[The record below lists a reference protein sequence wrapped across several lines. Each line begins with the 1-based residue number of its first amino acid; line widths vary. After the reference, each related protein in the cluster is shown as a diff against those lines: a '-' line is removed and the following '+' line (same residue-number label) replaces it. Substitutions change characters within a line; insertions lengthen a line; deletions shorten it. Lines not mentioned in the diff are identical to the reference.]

1 MTPTGDHDRRRTAS
15 TPLNRAGQIAL
26 RALRGLWRRI
36 LPLTFVEDR
45 GALARRR
52 RRVLW
57 IVACAVIGALVLSFI
72 AGSAAPFQ
80 TLLLLLMLFAG
91 FLAMAWFPINERTGP
106 HCARCKQAC
115 ANPTP
120 AICPE
125 CGVALDRPGAIS
137 ETRTRGWRT
146 LACVALWYGLISTPS
161 LLYRATEHLPPR
173 ARIALASVGWQSGD
187 LFGGLDPVRMSAE
200 ETRAAAELL
209 IESAR
214 PRDSRRFDSGNFL
227 DRAIRSGNLPAEYR
241 EKAAQAIIS
250 ASLSIE
256 RSGDGITATVTPEF
270 GDQIL
275 FPTEEVVLVF
285 GGVSLDG
292 ETWTKGSDWAHTWQ
306 SVAMGASRRQDE
318 MLDDLQFAHTGR
330 IDGVPRGT
338 HTLRA
343 RCWIVIPARFYG
355 PFVPVFDGRGVI
367 VPGPDTKGVY
377 PIELERT
384 IDVK

>member
-1 MTPTGDHDRRRTAS
+1 M
-15 TPLNRAGQIAL
+15 
-26 RALRGLWRRI
+26 
-36 LPLTFVEDR
+36 
-45 GALARRR
+45 
-52 RRVLW
+52 LW
-57 IVACAVIGALVLSFI
+57 IAACAVIGALILSFI
-72 AGSAAPFQ
+72 AGSAAPVQ
-80 TLLLLLMLFAG
+80 TLLLLLTLFAG

-125 CGVALDRPGAIS
+125 CAVALDRPGAIS
-137 ETRTRGWRT
+137 ETRTRGWSF
-146 LACVALWYGLISTPS
+146 LAFVALTYGLISTPS

-173 ARIALASVGWQSGD
+173 ARIALASVGWESGD
-187 LFGGLDPVRMSAE
+187 LFSDLDPVTMSAE

-214 PRDSRRFDSGNFL
+214 PRDSRRFQSGNFL

-241 EKAAQAIIS
+241 EKAAQAIVS
-250 ASLSIE
+250 AALSVE
-256 RSGDGITATVTPEF
+256 RSGDGITATVMPEF

-275 FPTEEVVLVF
+275 SPTEEVVLVF

-292 ETWTKGSDWAHTWQ
+292 ETWTKGADWAHTWQ

-318 MLDDLQFAHTGR
+318 MLDDLHLIHAGR

-338 HTLRA
+338 HTVRA
-343 RCWIVIPARFYG
+343 RCWIVIPARRYG
-355 PFVPVFDGRGVI
+355 PFLPVFDDRGII
-367 VPGPDTKGVY
+367 VAGPDTKGVY
-377 PIELERT
+377 PLDLETT
-384 IDVK
+384 IPLP

>member
-1 MTPTGDHDRRRTAS
+1 MNPEPDDARPQAPPTTLRRVVRITSRAVAGAWRT
-15 TPLNRAGQIAL
+15 L
-26 RALRGLWRRI
+26 RRLIVVADKR
-36 LPLTFVEDR
+36 
-45 GALARRR
+45 ALARRR

-57 IVACAVIGALVLSFI
+57 IAACAVIGALILSFI
-72 AGSAAPFQ
+72 AGSAAPVQ
-80 TLLLLLMLFAG
+80 TLLLLLTLFAG

-137 ETRTRGWRT
+137 ETRARGWSF
-146 LACVALWYGLISTPS
+146 LAFVALMYGLISTPS
-161 LLYRATEHLPPR
+161 LLYRATDHLPPR
-173 ARIALASVGWQSGD
+173 ARIALASVGWQSRD
-187 LFGGLDPVRMSAE
+187 LFSGLDPVTMSAE

-214 PRDSRRFDSGNFL
+214 PRDSRRFQSGNFL

-241 EKAAQAIIS
+241 ERAALAIVS

-285 GGVSLDG
+285 GGISLDG
-292 ETWTKGSDWAHTWQ
+292 ETWTKGADWAHTWQ

-318 MLDDLQFAHTGR
+318 ILDDLQFTHTGR

-338 HTLRA
+338 HTVRA
-343 RCWIVIPARFYG
+343 RCWIVIPARWSR
-355 PFVPVFDGRGVI
+355 PFLPVFDDRGII
-367 VPGPDTKGVY
+367 VAGPDTKGVY
-377 PIELERT
+377 PLDLETT
-384 IDVK
+384 IPLP

>member
-15 TPLNRAGQIAL
+15 TLFNRAGQIAL
-26 RALRGLWRRI
+26 RALGGLWRRI

-57 IVACAVIGALVLSFI
+57 IVACAVIAAFVLSFI
-72 AGSAAPFQ
+72 FGSAAPVQ

-91 FLAMAWFPINERTGP
+91 FLAMAWFPTNERTGP

-115 ANPTP
+115 AIPTP

-146 LACVALWYGLISTPS
+146 LACVALMYGLISTPS

-173 ARIALASVGWQSGD
+173 ARIALASVGWQSRD
-187 LFGGLDPVRMSAE
+187 LFSGLDPVTMSAE

-214 PRDSRRFDSGNFL
+214 PRDSRRFETGDFL

-241 EKAAQAIIS
+241 EKAARALVS
-250 ASLSIE
+250 AALSVE
-256 RSGDGITATVTPEF
+256 RSGGGITATVTPEF

-275 FPTEEVVLVF
+275 LPTEQVVLVF

-292 ETWTKGSDWAHTWQ
+292 ETWTNTHFWHVMPTAGDVVRAGYAIFAQ
-306 SVAMGASRRQDE
+306 YRGARVVE
-318 MLDDLQFAHTGR
+318 YEEVNGVWIPR
-330 IDGVPRGT
+330 IEEEE
-338 HTLRA
+338 A
-343 RCWIVIPARFYG
+343 
-355 PFVPVFDGRGVI
+355 
-367 VPGPDTKGVY
+367 
-377 PIELERT
+377 E
-384 IDVK
+384 

>member
-1 MTPTGDHDRRRTAS
+1 MNPEPDDARPQAPPT
-15 TPLNRAGQIAL
+15 AL
-26 RALRGLWRRI
+26 RRVVRITSRAVSGAWRTLRRLIVVADKR
-36 LPLTFVEDR
+36 
-45 GALARRR
+45 ALARRR

-57 IVACAVIGALVLSFI
+57 IAACAVIGALILSFI
-72 AGSAAPFQ
+72 VGSAAPVQ
-80 TLLLLLMLFAG
+80 TLLLLLILFAG

-137 ETRTRGWRT
+137 ETRARGWSF
-146 LACVALWYGLISTPS
+146 LAFVALMYGLISTPS

-173 ARIALASVGWQSGD
+173 ARIALASVGWESGD
-187 LFGGLDPVRMSAE
+187 LFSDLDPVTMSAE

-214 PRDSRRFDSGNFL
+214 PRDSRRFESGNFL

-241 EKAAQAIIS
+241 EKAAQAIVS

-292 ETWTKGSDWAHTWQ
+292 ETWTKGADWAHTWQ

-318 MLDDLQFAHTGR
+318 MLDDLQFTHTGR
-330 IDGVPRGT
+330 IDDVPRGT
-338 HTLRA
+338 HTVRA
-343 RCWIVIPARFYG
+343 RCWIVIPARWSR
-355 PFVPVFDGRGVI
+355 PFPPVFDDRGII
-367 VPGPDTKGVY
+367 VAGPDTKGVY
-377 PIELERT
+377 PLELERT
-384 IDVK
+384 IDIK

>member
-15 TPLNRAGQIAL
+15 TLLNRAGQIAL
-26 RALRGLWRRI
+26 RALGGLWRRI

-57 IVACAVIGALVLSFI
+57 IVACAVIAAFVLSFI
-72 AGSAAPFQ
+72 FGSAAPVQ

-91 FLAMAWFPINERTGP
+91 FLAMAWFPTNERTGP
-106 HCARCKQAC
+106 HCTRCKQAC
-115 ANPTP
+115 AIPTP

-137 ETRTRGWRT
+137 ETRTRVWRT
-146 LACVALWYGLISTPS
+146 LACVALMYGLISTPS

-173 ARIALASVGWQSGD
+173 ARIALASVGWESGD
-187 LFGGLDPVRMSAE
+187 LFSDLDPVTMSAE

-214 PRDSRRFDSGNFL
+214 PRDSRRFESGNFL

-241 EKAAQAIIS
+241 EKAARALVS
-250 ASLSIE
+250 AALSVE

-292 ETWTKGSDWAHTWQ
+292 ETWTKGADWAHTWQ

-318 MLDDLQFAHTGR
+318 MLDDLQFTHTGR
-330 IDGVPRGT
+330 IDDVPRGT
-338 HTLRA
+338 HTVRA
-343 RCWIVIPARFYG
+343 RCWIVIPARWYG
-355 PFVPVFDGRGVI
+355 PFLPVFDDRGII
-367 VPGPDTKGVY
+367 VAGPDTKGVY
-377 PIELERT
+377 PLELERT
-384 IDVK
+384 IDIK

>member
-1 MTPTGDHDRRRTAS
+1 MNPESDDARPQAAPTALRRFGRIASRAIAGARRRLHPLAVLEDRRM
-15 TPLNRAGQIAL
+15 
-26 RALRGLWRRI
+26 
-36 LPLTFVEDR
+36 
-45 GALARRR
+45 LARRR
-52 RRVLW
+52 RRALW
-57 IVACAVIGALVLSFI
+57 IAACAVTGALILSFI
-72 AGSAAPFQ
+72 VGSAAPFQ
-80 TLLLLLMLFAG
+80 ALLLLLILFAG
-91 FLAMAWFPINERTGP
+91 FLAMAWFPLIERTGP

-115 ANPTP
+115 ADPTP

-125 CGVALDRPGAIS
+125 CGFALDRPRAIS
-137 ETRTRGWRT
+137 ETRARGWSFF
-146 LACVALWYGLISTPS
+146 AFVALMHGLIVTPS

-173 ARIALASVGWQSGD
+173 ARIALAGVGWESGD
-187 LFGGLDPVRMSAE
+187 LFEDLDPTTMSAE

-214 PRDSRRFDSGNFL
+214 PQDSRRFESGNFL

-241 EKAAQAIIS
+241 EKAARAIIS

-292 ETWTKGSDWAHTWQ
+292 ETWTKGSSWAHTWQ

-318 MLDDLQFAHTGR
+318 IFDDLQFAHTGR
-330 IDGVPRGT
+330 LDGVPAGT
-338 HTLRA
+338 HTVRA
-343 RCWIVIPARFYG
+343 RCWIVIPARWYG
-355 PFVPVFDGRGVI
+355 PFLPVFDDRGII
-367 VPGPDTKGVY
+367 VAGPDTKGVY
-377 PIELERT
+377 PLELERT
-384 IDVK
+384 IDIK

>member
-1 MTPTGDHDRRRTAS
+1 MNPEPDDARPQAQPT
-15 TPLNRAGQIAL
+15 AL
-26 RALRGLWRRI
+26 RRVMRITSRAVAGAWRR
-36 LPLTFVEDR
+36 LRRLVVVADKR
-45 GALARRR
+45 ALARRR

-57 IVACAVIGALVLSFI
+57 IAACAVIGALILSFI
-72 AGSAAPFQ
+72 VGSAAPFQ
-80 TLLLLLMLFAG
+80 ALLLLLVVFAG
-91 FLAMAWFPINERTGP
+91 FLAMAWFPLNERTGP

-137 ETRTRGWRT
+137 ETRTRGWSF
-146 LACVALWYGLISTPS
+146 LAFVALTYGLISTPS

-173 ARIALASVGWQSGD
+173 ARIALASVGWESGD
-187 LFGGLDPVRMSAE
+187 LFSDLDPVTMSAE

-209 IESAR
+209 VESAR
-214 PRDSRRFDSGNFL
+214 PRDSRRFESGNFL

-241 EKAAQAIIS
+241 EKAAQAIVS

-275 FPTEEVVLVF
+275 SPTEEVVLVF

-292 ETWTKGSDWAHTWQ
+292 ETWTKGADCAHTRQ
-306 SVAMGASRRQDE
+306 SIAMGASRRQDE
-318 MLDDLQFAHTGR
+318 ILDNPQLIHTGR

-338 HTLRA
+338 HTVRA
-343 RCWIVIPARFYG
+343 RCWIVIPARWYG
-355 PFVPVFDGRGVI
+355 PFLPVFDDRGII
-367 VPGPDTKGVY
+367 VAGPDTKGVY
-377 PIELERT
+377 PLELERT
-384 IDVK
+384 IPLP

>member
-1 MTPTGDHDRRRTAS
+1 MNPEPDDARPQAPPT
-15 TPLNRAGQIAL
+15 AL
-26 RALRGLWRRI
+26 RRVVRITSRAVAGAWRTLRRLIVVADKR
-36 LPLTFVEDR
+36 
-45 GALARRR
+45 ALARRR

-57 IVACAVIGALVLSFI
+57 IAACAVIGALILSFI
-72 AGSAAPFQ
+72 VGSAAPVQ
-80 TLLLLLMLFAG
+80 TLLLLLTLFAG

-137 ETRTRGWRT
+137 ETRARGWSF
-146 LACVALWYGLISTPS
+146 LAFVALMYGLISTPS

-173 ARIALASVGWQSGD
+173 ARIALASVGWESGD
-187 LFGGLDPVRMSAE
+187 LFSDLDPVTMSAE

-214 PRDSRRFDSGNFL
+214 PRDSRRFQSGNFL

-241 EKAAQAIIS
+241 EKAAQAIVS

-256 RSGDGITATVTPEF
+256 RSGDGITATVTPDF

-292 ETWTKGSDWAHTWQ
+292 ETWTKGADWAHTWQ
-306 SVAMGASRRQDE
+306 SVAMGASRRRDE
-318 MLDDLQFAHTGR
+318 MLDDLQFTHTGR

-338 HTLRA
+338 HTVRA
-343 RCWIVIPARFYG
+343 RCWIVIPARWSR
-355 PFVPVFDGRGVI
+355 PFLPVFDDRGVI
-367 VPGPDTKGVY
+367 VAGPDTKGVY
-377 PIELERT
+377 PLELERT
-384 IDVK
+384 IPLP

>member
-1 MTPTGDHDRRRTAS
+1 MNPEPDDARPQAPPT
-15 TPLNRAGQIAL
+15 AL
-26 RALRGLWRRI
+26 RRVVRITSRAVAGAWRTLRRLIVVADKR
-36 LPLTFVEDR
+36 
-45 GALARRR
+45 ALARRR

-57 IVACAVIGALVLSFI
+57 IAACAVIGALILSFI
-72 AGSAAPFQ
+72 VGSAAPVQ
-80 TLLLLLMLFAG
+80 TLLLLLTLFAG

-137 ETRTRGWRT
+137 ETRARGWSF
-146 LACVALWYGLISTPS
+146 LAFVALMYGLISTPS

-173 ARIALASVGWQSGD
+173 ARIALASVGWESGD
-187 LFGGLDPVRMSAE
+187 LFSDLDPVTMSAE

-214 PRDSRRFDSGNFL
+214 PRDSRRFQSGNFL

-241 EKAAQAIIS
+241 EKAAQAIVS

-256 RSGDGITATVTPEF
+256 RSGDGITATVTPDF

-292 ETWTKGSDWAHTWQ
+292 ETWTKGADWAHTWQ

-318 MLDDLQFAHTGR
+318 MLDDLQFTHTGR
-330 IDGVPRGT
+330 IDDVPRGT
-338 HTLRA
+338 HTVRA
-343 RCWIVIPARFYG
+343 RCWIVIPARWSR
-355 PFVPVFDGRGVI
+355 PFPPVFDDRGVI
-367 VPGPDTKGVY
+367 VAGPDTKGVY
-377 PIELERT
+377 PLELERT
-384 IDVK
+384 IPLP